1 MKRAGIQISNL
12 RDKLLTL
19 MILCVVLVVYK
30 IFDIPC
36 VFDLLLNVPCPSCGM
51 TRAYINLMHLDFY
64 GAFSMHPMFWSVPLL
79 LLYYIFDWKLFKIK
93 WLDSM
98 MLILIGA
105 GFLINW
111 IVKICGVVL

>member
-1 MKRAGIQISNL
+1 
-12 RDKLLTL
+12 
-19 MILCVVLVVYK
+19 
-30 IFDIPC
+30 
-36 VFDLLLNVPCPSCGM
+36 
-51 TRAYINLMHLDFY
+51 
-64 GAFSMHPMFWSVPLL
+64 MFWSVPLL